1 MCVYVHVGICVIRQD
16 AVKTLHVHTASLFFS
31 FPFFSFRSFVPG
43 ESAKV
48 PKKKNERTRD
58 REKEKKKGCI
68 VRVDGT
74 LLSRIIIIIII
85 IN

>member
-1 MCVYVHVGICVIRQD
+1 MWVCVIRQD

-74 LLSRIIIIIII
+74 FLSRIIIIIII